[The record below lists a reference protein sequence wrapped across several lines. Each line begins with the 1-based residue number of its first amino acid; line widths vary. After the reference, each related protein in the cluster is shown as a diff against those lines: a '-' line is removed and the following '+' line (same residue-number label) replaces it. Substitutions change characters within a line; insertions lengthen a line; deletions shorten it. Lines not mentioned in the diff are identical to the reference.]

1 MESFMKKT
9 SALIFIIMLI
19 VSCGG
24 GGSTTNLGPGSGVA
38 PTGNLK
44 SQVDLVGTT

>member
-1 MESFMKKT
+1 MKKIT
-9 SALIFIIMLI
+9 ALFFIFILI

-24 GGSTTNLGPGSGVA
+24 GGSTTNPGPGPGVA

>member
-1 MESFMKKT
+1 MEKI
-9 SALIFIIMLI
+9 SALIFIVMLVI
-19 VSCGG
+19 SCGS
-24 GGSTTNLGPGSGVA
+24 GGSAVGSGNTPAGA